1 MENCT
6 LIDETEDKAIPI
18 TAQHF
23 RRPLK
28 FRHPSKERATKRQIQ
43 AGNRAS
49 INIHTQADIIC
60 AQTHT
65 VVSEA

>member
-18 TAQHF
+18 TAQYF

-28 FRHPSKERATKRQIQ
+28 FRHPSKEQATERQIRRQ
-43 AGNRAS
+43 
-49 INIHTQADIIC
+49 
-60 AQTHT
+60 
-65 VVSEA
+65 